1 MPQLTITRG
10 KETTDKLIQRA
21 QYKWLLLFCT
31 ELDLKWQERTA
42 FYPSKK
48 NVKVQLDL
56 VVCIIILQRISEE
69 LEFIFSLKFCIHHQ
83 EISMG

>member
-1 MPQLTITRG
+1 MVIAPLH
-10 KETTDKLIQRA
+10 
-21 QYKWLLLFCT
+21 
-31 ELDLKWQERTA
+31 RTGFEMA
-42 FYPSKK
+42 GEDSHIPVKK